1 MCVLP
6 DERAIVP
13 FSEGGSKEPKSVT
26 KTLIFMGGTMKL
38 ITEEI
43 EKKLSKNKGDGSDK
57 PYLKLF
63 NPTGRGTWLITSI
76 EGDLMFGLC
85 DLGMGFPELGYVSLM
100 ELQSLDLPFGLSI
113 ERDMQ
118 FEPEMSIEEYSDL
131 ARAEGR
137 IVT

>member
-13 FSEGGSKEPKSVT
+13 FSKGGSKEPKSVT

-38 ITEEI
+38 IT
-43 EKKLSKNKGDGSDK
+43 KNKGNGSDK

-76 EGDLMFGLC
+76 EGDFMFGLC

-113 ERDMQ
+113 ERDMH